1 MARCAKCIED
11 NHALACNFAKYAPI
25 LNFFS
30 THRLSNEPFLI
41 RLLTTPPHLKYA
53 ATLPCNLLLMACFVV
68 INVSQGSVATYARC
82 GGIFRIF
89 SIYLTT
95 NLRRN
100 LPVEIFL
107 NLFVFDRIVVM
118 SLWPHFFGPP
128 FSSCYERHY
137 PLGHAAN
144 RTERERDGFS
154 RLEAWAQLSCGSL
167 FFFFFLYYA
176 IHGSTPAHKHRLLTT
191 KNASRLHLK
200 YKNVNTSLKAPSC
213 AR

>member
-1 MARCAKCIED
+1 
-11 NHALACNFAKYAPI
+11 
-25 LNFFS
+25 
-30 THRLSNEPFLI
+30 
-41 RLLTTPPHLKYA
+41 
-53 ATLPCNLLLMACFVV
+53 MACFVV

-128 FSSCYERHY
+128 FSSCDERHY

-154 RLEAWAQLSCGSL
+154 RLEAWTQLSCGSL

-191 KNASRLHLK
+191 ENTWYIKTTSKIQKSKYKSKSAELRTLSHPTRNRATAAGPEHNTDTPHASGVNASSRLGG
-200 YKNVNTSLKAPSC
+200 TSLVSRLSAC
-213 AR
+213 LTEANWWRLIAE